1 MSKKETGG
9 PAYPSRGG
17 MMFYV
22 PGEHKEAI
30 QHTIEAMD
38 REHEG
43 MSLRDYFAAKALPG
57 ILTSVMSDECHNWLP
72 VDFANESYKIAD
84 AMLAK
89 RNQGE

>member
-1 MSKKETGG
+1 MYVNKGG
-9 PAYPSRGG
+9 NAFPSPGVVFSNDSQQGAY
-17 MMFYV
+17 
-22 PGEHKEAI
+22 
-30 QHTIEAMD
+30 
-38 REHEG
+38 EG

-89 RNQGE
+89 RNQGEMT